1 MTKNKQILRILIV
14 CLFLVII
21 FFLLSLLIEHQNS
34 KSEFKKNINAFVT
47 HLREEC
53 ISENIENI
61 NAQIIEACLDKKFTD
76 AKSNMEKNN

>member
-1 MTKNKQILRILIV
+1 MTENKQILRILII

-21 FFLLSLLIEHQNS
+21 FFLFSLLIEHQNS